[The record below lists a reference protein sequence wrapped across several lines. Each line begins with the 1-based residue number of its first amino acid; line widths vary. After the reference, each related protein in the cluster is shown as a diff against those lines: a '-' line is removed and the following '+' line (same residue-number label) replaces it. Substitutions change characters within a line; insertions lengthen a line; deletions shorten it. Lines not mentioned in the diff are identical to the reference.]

1 MSNYFKTLSDC
12 KKEKGEGDSCQYVTK
27 CQHESSKRDVE
38 DAYYTCLADSSGGG
52 SKKRSRRRSKLKK
65 RSRRRSK
72 LKKRSRRR
80 SKLKKR
86 SRRRSKLKKRHS

>member
-1 MSNYFKTLSDC
+1 MSNYFKALSLCTD
-12 KKEKGEGDSCQYVTK
+12 DSCQAVPK
-27 CQHESSKRDVE
+27 CQPGRYKSISKGDE
-38 DAYYTCLADSSGGG
+38 LFYDCLAELSSARGG
-52 SKKRSRRRSKLKK
+52 SKKRSRYRSKLKK

>member
-1 MSNYFKTLSDC
+1 MSPNYFKALSSC
-12 KKEKGEGDSCQYVTK
+12 NKKGDSCQYVTK
-27 CQHESSKRDVE
+27 CQYESSKRDEE
-38 DAYYTCLADSSGGG
+38 DAYFTCLAQDSLPGGG

-86 SRRRSKLKKRHS
+86 HS

>member
-27 CQHESSKRDVE
+27 CQYESSKRDEE
-38 DAYYTCLADSSGGG
+38 DAYFTCLAQDSLPGGG

-72 LKKRSRRR
+72 FKKRSRRR
-80 SKLKKR
+80 SKF
-86 SRRRSKLKKRHS
+86 KKRHS